1 MQRPGIDYDQTYCA
15 AMRAGSLRLLSS
27 IAGRLDLQL
36 RRWDFVAAY
45 LQGDLQPGE
54 VVYCSPPPGYSTS
67 ALPKKI
73 SNYMHIVLKLF
84 GGSR

>member
-1 MQRPGIDYDQTYCA
+1 M
-15 AMRAGSLRLLSS
+15 AGSPGTVFIMSVDWPPFALSALKASACEAQARLRE
-27 IAGRLDLQL
+27 D
-36 RRWDFVAAY
+36 
-45 LQGDLQPGE
+45 
-54 VVYCSPPPGYSTS
+54 